1 MFSPN
6 TAEDKVRQFV
16 ESLPPGF
23 KTLNQEMKNQL
34 KQALLQWFNSMDLV
48 TREEFDIQCQVLIKT
63 RLKLDELS
71 TQLDALS
78 AKNED
83 N

>member
-6 TAEDKVRQFV
+6 TAEDKVKQFV

-34 KQALLQWFNSMDLV
+34 KQALLQWFSSMDLV

-71 TQLDALS
+71 AQLANLS
-78 AKNED
+78 VDQKS
-83 N
+83 